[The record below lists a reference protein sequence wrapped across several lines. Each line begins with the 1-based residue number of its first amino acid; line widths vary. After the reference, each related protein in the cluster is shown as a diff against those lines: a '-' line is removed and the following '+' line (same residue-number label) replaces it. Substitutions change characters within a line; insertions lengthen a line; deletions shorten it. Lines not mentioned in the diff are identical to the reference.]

1 MEFGC
6 SLQGDN
12 HFKNYAHNSDYV
24 LSSSSFINESP
35 NLFQAFIWISD
46 QSDERYDKIRYQR
59 LYMRS
64 ETENCLDY
72 NI

>member
-1 MEFGC
+1 MKFGC

-24 LSSSSFINESP
+24 LSSSSLNESP